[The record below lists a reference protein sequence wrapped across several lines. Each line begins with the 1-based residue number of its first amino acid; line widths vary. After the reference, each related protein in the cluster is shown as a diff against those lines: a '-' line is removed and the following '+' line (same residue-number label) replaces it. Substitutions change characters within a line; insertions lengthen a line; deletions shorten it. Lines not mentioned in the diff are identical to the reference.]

1 MANLSSDPS
10 YIYLWGDEDKMLKI
24 RNEPF
29 DPKKAC
35 FVPDPEEVFVRAE
48 IQSIKDDMVTVKTAN
63 GKTVTVKNEQ
73 TQQMNPPKFNLME
86 DMANMTYLNESS
98 VLNNLRERYYN
109 TMIYT
114 YSGLFCV
121 VINPY
126 QRLPIYT
133 DWVVSQYKGK
143 RKTEMPPHLFAVAD
157 CAYSNMLQEHENQ
170 SMLITGESGAG
181 KTENTK
187 KVISYFA
194 LVAALGGPKKD
205 EEGGKKKATLE
216 DQVVQTNPV
225 LEAFG
230 NAKTTRNNNSSRF
243 GKFIRIHF
251 GSNGKLAGADIEGY
265 LLEKSRVISQL
276 PAERGYHVF
285 YQLLSQAFP
294 QNLEQLLLAGHGA
307 KEFKFLAI
315 GETTIPTMDDMEE
328 MKLTDEAY
336 DVLGFTQEEKFNVY
350 RLTAGIMHFGNM
362 KFKQRPREEQA
373 ECDGTEASE
382 KTAHLFGVPS
392 SELQKGLL
400 KPRVKVGNEYV
411 TKGQNSD
418 QCTYAVGALAKAIY
432 NRLFFW
438 QIKRLNKTLMSPLQR
453 SYFIGVLDIAGFEI
467 FDFNTFEQL
476 CINFTNEKLQQF
488 FNHHMFVLEQEEYK
502 KEGIEWEFIDFG
514 MDLEACI
521 ALIEKPLG
529 ILSILEEECM
539 FPKATDKSFMSKLY
553 DNHLGK
559 SPNFQKP
566 KPSKSKYEAHFAL
579 AHYAGTVPYNVNN
592 WLEKN
597 KDPINETV
605 VQCFQKSNMPLMVL
619 LFEDFTT
626 AESAGKG
633 GGGKKSKKSSA
644 FQTVSSVHRESLNKL
659 MTTLKNTFPHF
670 VRCIIPNE
678 KKAAGV
684 IDSVLVMHQLTC
696 NGVLEGIRIC
706 RKGFPNRTPYAEFK
720 QRYQILAPAVSTSA
734 FMEAKEAAR
743 IILESINLEKARYAI
758 GHTKV
763 FFKAGTLGFLE
774 DVRDERL
781 SQIIKNIQARA
792 RGRHMRSKFVIM
804 VEQREAMLCLQR
816 NIRKWLGL
824 RNWMWWKLYT
834 KIKPMLQGARA
845 EEEMKKKLEELEVI
859 VEKAEKEEKLR
870 KELEQKLNALT
881 NEKNDLVIQLQA
893 EQDVVSDSEERNAML
908 IKSKADLDAQLE
920 EIKENLEEAEEN
932 NQQLNHT
939 RRKLENEVS
948 ELKKDVEDLER
959 NLARSEKDKR
969 AVEDKVRVMGEELA
983 DMDNTIKRLTR
994 EKKKLEEIQA
1004 QTLDDLQSEEDKT
1017 NHLNKLK
1024 VKLEQQIEEL
1034 QDMLDAEKKV
1044 RSDAERAKKKLEADL
1059 KQALDSLGELER
1071 LKVEHEEK
1079 LKKRDFELSAVQNR
1093 LEDELSMVAQ
1103 LQKKIKEL
1111 TGRTEELEEEL
1122 ENERNA
1128 RAKVEKSRNDIS
1140 RELDD
1145 LGDRLEESTG
1155 QTIAQVELSKKREV
1169 ELVKIRQDFEEAK
1182 IAHEG
1187 QLAAMRKKAGDSY
1200 TEMSQQIENLQR
1212 AKAKLEKDKNT
1223 LRLEV
1228 DDMSGNLEQITKQ
1241 KVNFEKLNRN
1251 LEENLNEA
1259 NIKVDEQSRQL
1270 QEFSA
1275 MKSRMLAEHNDVVR
1289 NLEEAESQ
1297 SNQLSRTKSML
1308 MQQIEELKRQLEE
1321 ETKAKN
1327 HLSHQLRAS
1336 QHDCDTYREQLEEEQ
1351 EAKSE
1356 MQRAL
1361 SKAHTE
1367 VAAWR
1372 TKYETDAIQRTEELE
1387 EAKKRLA
1394 QRLQEAEEKVEI
1406 SNSRCSS
1413 LEKTK
1418 NRLAAENEDLM
1429 IDVEKANSIAA
1440 QLEKKQR
1447 MFDKIV
1453 SDWRVKCEE
1462 MGVEMEELTKENRTL
1477 NNELMK
1483 LKTAY
1488 EESFGAL
1495 EELKKENK
1503 ALSDEV
1509 HDISDHLSE
1518 ATKQVHEMEK
1528 TKKRIEVEKE
1538 EMHTALEEA
1547 EGALEVEEGKVLR
1560 LNLELSQVK
1569 SDIDRRLAEKE
1580 EEFETTRKNHAR
1592 SIESLTT
1599 SLEVESKGRAEAI
1612 RQKKKIES
1620 DLNEVEVQLDT
1631 ANKANSEARKLLAK
1645 YTNQLQEM
1653 QVQLDDEQRAKEE
1666 LRERCSTAERRVNM
1680 YTSELNELRAQMEIA
1695 ERNRKICEAE
1705 VMEATERLNE
1715 LSTQNAALSAH
1726 KRKLEGELQQMGNE
1740 LEETQNDA
1748 RQTEEKA
1755 KKAIADASRMADELR
1770 QESDKVTHL
1779 EKVKKNLEE
1788 NIRDFQRR
1796 LDEAE
1801 TIALKGGKRH
1811 LQKLET
1817 KNHDLE
1823 AELDAEQ
1830 RRHQETLKNLRKNE
1844 RRLKEMTFQSDEDR
1858 KNQERLQELVEKLQI
1873 KIKTYKRQSE
1883 ESEENANVNLAKF
1896 RKVQHQLEDA
1906 EERADIAESALAKL
1920 RAKYHSGNPA
1930 AGTKKS
1936 KQDE

>member
-1 MANLSSDPS
+1 MGEARGWRDVQKGCPAAQGVTRELKRVVEKGRERKGRGELRFEKHLGPTFVSGTRTRLHPGYDATFHMVYRKWQAGRWNVLRAVIARIVVRKHTIILAYLHSVDTVGVAALCVKMKVCPSDTLSNRDQTSCGTADEETLVSQARTALVFAMRDRTYRRTASSPPAIMANLTADPS
-10 YIYLWGDEDKMLKI
+10 YIYLWGDEQKMLKI

-63 GKTVTVKNEQ
+63 GKTLTVKNEQ

-126 QRLPIYT
+126 QRLPIYSNTTTYSGLFCVVINPYQRLPIYT

-157 CAYSNMLQEHENQ
+157 SAYTNMLQEHENQ

-194 LVAALGGPKKD
+194 LVAALGGTKQV

-276 PAERGYHVF
+276 PAERGYHIF

-294 QNLEQLLLAGHGA
+294 QNLEQLLIAGHGA
-307 KEFKFLAI
+307 KEFKFLSIDETEHVSGELSVLCSCLRVRDYGGIQYQPPPPLPVSGPVGALCQWHAHPVSVSNLTFSKPQ

-328 MKLTDEAY
+328 MKLTDEAF
-336 DVLGFTQEEKFNVY
+336 DVLGFTQDEKFGVY

-382 KTAHLFGVPS
+382 KTAHLFGIPS

-438 QIKRLNKTLMSPLQR
+438 QIKRLNKTLLSPMQR

-579 AHYAGTVPYNVNN
+579 AHYAGTVPYNVDH

-605 VQCFQKSNMPLMVL
+605 VQCFQKSNMGLMVM
-619 LFEDFTT
+619 LFEDFVT

-633 GGGKKSKKSSA
+633 GGGKKGKKSAA

-659 MTTLKNTFPHF
+659 MTTLRNTFPHF

-720 QRYQILAPAVSTSA
+720 QRYQILAPAVSSSA

-743 IILESINLEKARYAI
+743 KILEAINLEKARYAI

-763 FFKAGTLGFLE
+763 FFKAGTLGYLE
-774 DVRDERL
+774 DVRDDRL
-781 SQIIKNIQARA
+781 GQIIKNIQARA
-792 RGRHMRSKFVIM
+792 RGRHMRAKFVVM

-834 KIKPMLQGARA
+834 KVKPLLQGARA
-845 EEEMKKKLEELEVI
+845 EEEMKKKLEELELI

-870 KELEQKLNALT
+870 KELEQKLNSLT

-893 EQDVVSDSEERNAML
+893 EQDVVADSEERNAML

-920 EIKENLEEAEEN
+920 EVKENLEEAEEN

-969 AVEDKVRVMGEELA
+969 AVEDKVRVMGEEIA

-1059 KQALDSLGELER
+1059 KQSLDSLGELER

-1155 QTIAQVELSKKREV
+1155 QTVAQVELNKKREA
-1169 ELVKIRQDFEEAK
+1169 ELVKIRQDFEEMK
-1182 IAHEG
+1182 IANEA
-1187 QLAAMRKKAGDSY
+1187 QLAAMRKKTADSF

-1228 DDMSGNLEQITKQ
+1228 DDLSGNLEQLTKQ

-1259 NIKVDEQSRQL
+1259 NIKVDEQNRQL

-1297 SNQLSRTKSML
+1297 NNQLSR
-1308 MQQIEELKRQLEE
+1308 
-1321 ETKAKN
+1321 
-1327 HLSHQLRAS
+1327 
-1336 QHDCDTYREQLEEEQ
+1336 
-1351 EAKSE
+1351 
-1356 MQRAL
+1356 
-1361 SKAHTE
+1361 
-1367 VAAWR
+1367 AACWLN
-1372 TKYETDAIQRTEELE
+1372 T
-1387 EAKKRLA
+1387 
-1394 QRLQEAEEKVEI
+1394 
-1406 SNSRCSS
+1406 
-1413 LEKTK
+1413 
-1418 NRLAAENEDLM
+1418 M
-1429 IDVEKANSIAA
+1429 
-1440 QLEKKQR
+1440 
-1447 MFDKIV
+1447 
-1453 SDWRVKCEE
+1453 
-1462 MGVEMEELTKENRTL
+1462 TL
-1477 NNELMK
+1477 
-1483 LKTAY
+1483 
-1488 EESFGAL
+1488 
-1495 EELKKENK
+1495 
-1503 ALSDEV
+1503 
-1509 HDISDHLSE
+1509 
-1518 ATKQVHEMEK
+1518 
-1528 TKKRIEVEKE
+1528 
-1538 EMHTALEEA
+1538 
-1547 EGALEVEEGKVLR
+1547 
-1560 LNLELSQVK
+1560 
-1569 SDIDRRLAEKE
+1569 
-1580 EEFETTRKNHAR
+1580 
-1592 SIESLTT
+1592 
-1599 SLEVESKGRAEAI
+1599 
-1612 RQKKKIES
+1612 
-1620 DLNEVEVQLDT
+1620 
-1631 ANKANSEARKLLAK
+1631 
-1645 YTNQLQEM
+1645 
-1653 QVQLDDEQRAKEE
+1653 
-1666 LRERCSTAERRVNM
+1666 
-1680 YTSELNELRAQMEIA
+1680 
-1695 ERNRKICEAE
+1695 
-1705 VMEATERLNE
+1705 
-1715 LSTQNAALSAH
+1715 
-1726 KRKLEGELQQMGNE
+1726 
-1740 LEETQNDA
+1740 
-1748 RQTEEKA
+1748 
-1755 KKAIADASRMADELR
+1755 
-1770 QESDKVTHL
+1770 
-1779 EKVKKNLEE
+1779 
-1788 NIRDFQRR
+1788 
-1796 LDEAE
+1796 
-1801 TIALKGGKRH
+1801 
-1811 LQKLET
+1811 
-1817 KNHDLE
+1817 
-1823 AELDAEQ
+1823 
-1830 RRHQETLKNLRKNE
+1830 
-1844 RRLKEMTFQSDEDR
+1844 
-1858 KNQERLQELVEKLQI
+1858 
-1873 KIKTYKRQSE
+1873 
-1883 ESEENANVNLAKF
+1883 
-1896 RKVQHQLEDA
+1896 
-1906 EERADIAESALAKL
+1906 
-1920 RAKYHSGNPA
+1920 
-1930 AGTKKS
+1930 
-1936 KQDE
+1936 